1 MPKPNRTGRG
11 GKAPRHVRLYHW
23 MTDSAAWHDLNAV
36 ARAIYCEMAKRYAGD
51 GSNNG
56 RIPYSI
62 REAATELRISR
73 TTASRALNLLEDHG
87 FIVAVTKGAFSL
99 KKRHATEWRLTEFP
113 CDVTHT
119 VSAKDFMRWRPSAKI
134 QNAVSVAKLSGPV
147 AKPNGICGETD
158 VAEMQRNGIRS
169 ETVRSNFHDPRFH
182 QRDTTSLPGY
192 SAADQQRDVECQNE
206 N

>member
-1 MPKPNRTGRG
+1 
-11 GKAPRHVRLYHW
+11 

-36 ARAIYCEMAKRYAGD
+36 ARSVYCEMAKRYAGD

-87 FIVAVTKGAFSL
+87 FIVAVAKGAFSL

-113 CDVTHT
+113 CDVTHALPT
-119 VSAKDFMRWRPSAKI
+119 KDFMRWQLSAKI
-134 QNAVSVAKLSGPV
+134 QNTVPVVKLSGPA
-147 AKPNGICGETD
+147 AKPNGTCGETD
-158 VAEMQRNGIRS
+158 VAEKPRNGICS
-169 ETVRSNFHDPRFH
+169 ETVKGNFRDSRFH
-182 QRDTTSLPGY
+182 QRDTTSLPGDR
-192 SAADQQRDVECQNE
+192 AIIPCGTARLRREQ
-206 N
+206 